1 MEKFKEIKKI
11 TEKRL
16 YKLIERRGKY
26 RITFES
32 GEEPDEIKFYRYNPF
47 KSGEEK
53 YLGTRRMV
61 S

>member
-1 MEKFKEIKKI
+1 MNKEIKKI
-11 TEKRL
+11 TEEQFT
-16 YKLIERRGKY
+16 KLLNRIGKY
-26 RITFES
+26 RITFEA
-32 GEEPDEIKFYRYNPF
+32 GEEADEIRFYKYNPF